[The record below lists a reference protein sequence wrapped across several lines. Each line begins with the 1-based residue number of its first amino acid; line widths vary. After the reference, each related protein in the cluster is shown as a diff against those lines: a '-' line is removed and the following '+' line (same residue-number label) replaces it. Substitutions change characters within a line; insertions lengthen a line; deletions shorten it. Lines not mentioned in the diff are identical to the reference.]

1 MLSSPNVA
9 KDKLPVSRG
18 AKGKQIR
25 FVQEWLCLHGF
36 AVVIDGEFG
45 PATEQCVKEFQRKA
59 SLNATGIVDSTTFE
73 RLTLPLANALRP
85 IEPNGRSLGEMMIA
99 YAEQHLAQR
108 PREVGGENRGPW
120 VRLYTGGRE
129 GPAWPWCAA
138 FVSFILRLAS
148 KTLPDLSGLPIP
160 ASLSCDLLAAGAK
173 RRGRFLANPPAG
185 KRSQVTPGSIFLVR
199 RTKSDWI
206 HTGIVVRVEAEF
218 FTTIEGNTNDSGS
231 REGYEVCKRTRG
243 YRNKDFI
250 LI

>member
-1 MLSSPNVA
+1 MLSSPIVA

-18 AKGKQIR
+18 AKGKQVR
-25 FVQEWLCLHGF
+25 LVQEWLCLHGF

-73 RLTLPLANALRP
+73 RLALPLANTLCP
-85 IEPNGRSLGEMMIA
+85 IEPDRRNLGEMMVV

-138 FVSFILRLAS
+138 FVSFILSQAC
-148 KTLPDLSGLPIP
+148 KTLSVLLPIP

-173 RRGRFLANPPAG
+173 RRKRFLPNPTPAN
-185 KRSQVTPGSIFLVR
+185 RTEITPGSVFLVR

-206 HTGIVVRVEAEF
+206 HTGIVVRAEAEF
-218 FTTIEGNTNDSGS
+218 FLTIEGNTNDSGS

-243 YRNKDFI
+243 YPNKDFI

>member
-1 MLSSPNVA
+1 MESRTNGAASKTSL
-9 KDKLPVSRG
+9 SRG
-18 AKGKQIR
+18 AKGKQVR
-25 FVQEWLCLHGF
+25 LVQEWLCLQGI
-36 AVVIDGEFG
+36 AVVVDGDFG
-45 PATEQCVKEFQRKA
+45 PATEQAVRKFQRNV
-59 SLNATGIVDSTTFE
+59 SLPATGAADSATLE
-73 RLTLPLANALRP
+73 RLTQPLAKALRS
-85 IEPNGRSLGEMMIA
+85 IEPNGRGLGEMVVA

-120 VRLYTGGRE
+120 VRLYTGGKE
-129 GPAWPWCAA
+129 GAGWPWCAA
-138 FVSFILRLAS
+138 FVSFVLKQAC

-173 RRGRFLANPPAG
+173 QRKRFLASPPAA

-206 HTGIVVRVEAEF
+206 HTGIVVHAEAEF
-218 FTTIEGNTNDSGS
+218 FLTIEGNTNDAGS